1 MSIELIC
8 VKCKERFFYNG
19 WSRTVH
25 CPNCGSSSTVS
36 TCTYDRRV
44 GFEAEL
50 KELRKKWNYYLATDK

>member
-36 TCTYDRRV
+36 TCTKVRTLGSTNNTKGV
-44 GFEAEL
+44 SEI
-50 KELRKKWNYYLATDK
+50 KWIV